1 MYDYIIVGGGSAGSV
16 MAHRLSAKSAN
27 EVLLCEAGQDTPPG
41 KEPKEIADSYSGTA
55 YFDPRFH
62 WTDLKVHT
70 QIVSHNN
77 PQENRPPLRKYEQAR
92 ILGGGSSIN
101 AMIALRGMPGDFA
114 EWVEAGAEGWDWES
128 VLPYYIKLERDID
141 FDGPLHGRD
150 GPHSGAPASARPM
163 AGLLQGRGRGDVAAR
178 LALYRRHER
187 GDLQRPLARCRS
199 AARRS
204 SAFRRRWAISGPRRV
219 GGRTSCSPP
228 TRRSRRC
235 CSRARA
241 RPA

>member
-77 PQENRPPLRKYEQAR
+77 PQENRPPLAQVR
-92 ILGGGSSIN
+92 
-101 AMIALRGMPGDFA
+101 
-114 EWVEAGAEGWDWES
+114 AGA
-128 VLPYYIKLERDID
+128 RA
-141 FDGPLHGRD
+141 GR
-150 GPHSGAPASARPM
+150 
-163 AGLLQGRGRGDVAAR
+163 R
-178 LALYRRHER
+178 LV
-187 GDLQRPLARCRS
+187 DQRPD
-199 AARRS
+199 
-204 SAFRRRWAISGPRRV
+204 GQ
-219 GGRTSCSPP
+219 
-228 TRRSRRC
+228 SRRAD
-235 CSRARA
+235 RLQ
-241 RPA
+241 